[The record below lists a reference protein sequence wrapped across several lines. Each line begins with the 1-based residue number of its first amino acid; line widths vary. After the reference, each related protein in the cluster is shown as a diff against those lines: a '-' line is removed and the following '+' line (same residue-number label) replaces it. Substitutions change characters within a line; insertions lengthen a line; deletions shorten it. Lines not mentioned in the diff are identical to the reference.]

1 MSAKE
6 PKGRR
11 STASDS
17 RQRVLDSAREEIR
30 KNGILGLR
38 VADVASNAFFAVSV
52 IYRHFGDRDGLLAAV
67 LGDIYEE
74 LMTERR
80 QILST
85 RLPAEGPLTMSQI
98 VRLAPS
104 PSEVLKSNEVRLRL
118 QILAVAATNPALE
131 ERLSQ
136 IAQREIAE
144 MHGII
149 EYLQS
154 RLPEGQTGDMRVF
167 SILIANQSLYYNHL
181 LGPLGVD
188 DETYYAF
195 LEEIALKYAEAPQQ

>member
-1 MSAKE
+1 MSEKE
-6 PKGRR
+6 PKGHR
-11 STASDS
+11 STAADS

-38 VADVASNAFFAVSV
+38 VADVASNAFFAVSA

-74 LMTERR
+74 LLTERR
-80 QILST
+80 QILLT
-85 RLPAEGPLTMSQI
+85 RLPAEGPLTMKQI

-144 MHGII
+144 MHRII

>member
-1 MSAKE
+1 MSEKE
-6 PKGRR
+6 PKGHR
-11 STASDS
+11 STAADS

-74 LMTERR
+74 LLTERR
-80 QILST
+80 QILLT
-85 RLPAEGPLTMSQI
+85 RLPAEGPLTMKQI

-144 MHGII
+144 MHRII
-149 EYLQS
+149 EHLQS

>member
-1 MSAKE
+1 MSEKE
-6 PKGRR
+6 PKGHR
-11 STASDS
+11 STAADS

-74 LMTERR
+74 LLTERR
-80 QILST
+80 QILLT
-85 RLPAEGPLTMSQI
+85 RLPAEGPLTMKQI

-144 MHGII
+144 MHRII